1 MRLFVKICAALL
13 VLVVLFAVGLMAWL
27 RFDTS
32 GLPNIEALQQYLQPN
47 TSPITDPCIG
57 IIPAVLPYEGIGANM
72 SAALGAAE
80 APEDSPG
87 ALTATFRSFNRP
99 REAYHPALSMLVART
114 LICTPSKPLNHSVSE
129 LRTAIQLE
137 RRYSKRDL
145 FTILANRSIF
155 ADGVVGVEAVS
166 QHFFRKHASELSID
180 EAALLAG
187 LIKSPRRLSPI
198 THPDRAIV
206 RRNEVIDAMLRNGT
220 ISESDAMNAKAA
232 PLRLADSHRSSYE
245 PSRSSAAFSIAAR

>member
-1 MRLFVKICAALL
+1 
-13 VLVVLFAVGLMAWL
+13 MAWL

-47 TSPITDPCIG
+47 ASPIADPCVGTIS
-57 IIPAVLPYEGIGANM
+57 AVSSYEGIGANM
-72 SAALGAAE
+72 RAALGAAE
-80 APEDSPG
+80 TPEDSPG
-87 ALTATFRSFNRP
+87 ALTATFGSFSRS
-99 REAYHPALSMLVART
+99 REAHRPALSMLIVRT
-114 LICTPSKPLNHSVSE
+114 LICAPSRALNHSISE

-155 ADGVVGVEAVS
+155 ADGVVGVVAAS

-232 PLRLADSHRSSYE
+232 PLRLADSRQSSYA
-245 PSRSSAAFSIAAR
+245 PSRGSAASSIAAR